1 MTSGFRINQAICYTW
16 IKMATILF
24 NCNNFGVPNI
34 LVLTQELVFS
44 LQEID
49 IKISYNKQKHLYTYG
64 NVKLDNPLKKF
75 S

>member
-1 MTSGFRINQAICYTW
+1 
-16 IKMATILF
+16 MATILLS
-24 NCNNFGVPNI
+24 CNNFGVPNI

-44 LQEID
+44 LQEIK
-49 IKISYNKQKHLYTYG
+49 IKISYNKQQQKKQHLYTYG